1 MSICKSFLFVVCAMA
16 AADMAIFT
24 KSNYIDNIM
33 DLIVGRQSFKTTTS
47 DGKSYKSN
55 ATAAAVANE
64 DHHHH
69 WWEQYVEATSVVYK
83 PSNNTN
89 WCQEST
95 TTDYLEKDPTK
106 PNKGMYL
113 VKVPKAGSSTA
124 AAVSLQI
131 TDSVAEEKGFSKPC
145 VSHINHSP
153 HYVSRTRPF
162 FMWSTV
168 RQPDRRTLSMY
179 FFKNVSHLG
188 NSYDSENL
196 ISMLDDEKNFQIKF
210 MSKKLR
216 SNTTSSIYKTLEEKD
231 KLLAS
236 VYKIFHNY
244 DFIAVTERMDE
255 SLVVMKLLFGL
266 KDETIVVLDSK
277 RSGSSFIPVK
287 GVGEFE
293 GRNVCH
299 KIQPSFTTDD
309 VDRHIAVDGEYRST
323 NLDYFL
329 HAVAD
334 RSLDRTI
341 DMLGRDRVR
350 KELLRHQQLRQV
362 AVDACQE
369 NVELPCTKEGGFTKK
384 SRDCYYHNIGC
395 GHRCMMDTIQDL
407 P

>member
-1 MSICKSFLFVVCAMA
+1 MTICKTFVILVSALA
-16 AADMAIFT
+16 TVKTAIFT
-24 KSNYIDNIM
+24 KSNYIDKII
-33 DLIVGRQSFKTTTS
+33 DLITVSPSFQTTES
-47 DGKSYKSN
+47 DGNSYKLNST
-55 ATAAAVANE
+55 TAAANE

-69 WWEQYVEATSVVYK
+69 WWQQYVEATSVVYK
-83 PSNNTN
+83 PSNNTD

-95 TTDYLEKDPTK
+95 TADYMENDPTK
-106 PNKGMYL
+106 AKTGMYL
-113 VKVPKAGSSTA
+113 VKVPKASSSTA

-131 TDSVAEEKGFSKPC
+131 TDSVAAEKNFSKPC

-153 HYVSRTRPF
+153 HYVSRTRPY

-168 RQPDRRTLSMY
+168 RQPDRRTVSMY

-188 NSYDSENL
+188 DSYDSKSL

-210 MSKKLR
+210 MSKKLK

-231 KLLAS
+231 ELLAS

-287 GVGEFE
+287 GVGDLE
-293 GRNVCH
+293 GRICH

-309 VDRHIAVDGEYRST
+309 VDQHIAVDGEYRST

-341 DMLGRDRVR
+341 DMLGRDRVQ
-350 KELLRHQQLRQV
+350 KELLRHQQLRQR

-369 NVELPCTKEGGFTKK
+369 NVELPCTKEGDFSKA
-384 SRDCYYHNIGC
+384 SRDCYYNNIGC
-395 GHRCMMDTIQDL
+395 GHRCIMDTIQKL